1 MITRLN
7 IIRNSQNELILEN
20 PEIAST
26 MISNFT
32 EKYKPIFYSICN
44 ELHNIMKD
52 YANNIEYFETCAKIK
67 KQQFNAYVN
76 AGFTEDQAIAFI
88 INDNLKLM
96 ENMKKQTSNINNK
109 R

>member
-1 MITRLN
+1 MNTDELMK
-7 IIRNSQNELILEN
+7 LILEN
-20 PEIAST
+20 PEIALA
-26 MISNFT
+26 MIKNFT
-32 EKYKPIFYSICN
+32 EKYKPVVYSICD
-44 ELHNIMKD
+44 EIHNVLKD
-52 YANNIEYFETCAKIK
+52 YANNTEYFETNAKIK
-67 KQQFNAYVN
+67 KQMFNAYVN